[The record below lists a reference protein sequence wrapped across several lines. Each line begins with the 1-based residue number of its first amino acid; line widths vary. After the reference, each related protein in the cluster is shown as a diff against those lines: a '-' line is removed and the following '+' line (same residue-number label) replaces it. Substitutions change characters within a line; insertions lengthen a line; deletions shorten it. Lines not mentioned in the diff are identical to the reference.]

1 MGDGTQQPSLSS
13 RTMRALRR
21 QWCRRVNGRHMRRR
35 TPMTERSDPA
45 MTERRPQ
52 GPLAALHKELRSG
65 RITRREF
72 TLRALAL
79 GVGMPIISFI
89 LRAETASATTAST
102 PLGRHIGWG
111 VAAQDTA
118 GPPAEGMDG
127 RTRGEGGEL
136 KIIQWQ
142 APSLLSPHVAT
153 GDKDNLAEQPI
164 LEPLMHYL
172 PDGSLIPTLI
182 TEVPT
187 IENGLLAEDLK
198 SVTYKLL
205 DGVTWADGE
214 PLTADDVLFTWQ
226 WIIEPANAST
236 SAGVFEA
243 IESIEV
249 VDPQTVK
256 VSFAEPNA
264 TWFQP
269 HAGSSFGFVY
279 PKHVLDVEDGKAAHD
294 AFLLNPV
301 GTGPY
306 KVESFSPND
315 QVVYVINENYREAN
329 KPFFERVNLKGG
341 GDAAS
346 AARAVLQTGEYDY
359 AWNLQVEPQILAELE
374 QGGKGTVI
382 IARGNSV
389 ERILV
394 PFADPK
400 SEAHGERG
408 KLGTVNPTVG
418 DKAVRQAVNLATQR
432 DVISKQLYAGEAEPP
447 TANILAG
454 LPAMAS
460 PNTSWEFNLDEAK
473 RILEEAG
480 WTMQGDVRA
489 KDGVELNITYVT
501 SISPVRQKEQ
511 AIIKQALE
519 QIGFKVEL
527 RQVDAAVFFDGSAG
541 NEQNINHFYNDL
553 QMYANNVTSPIPVAY
568 MLDWYAGKDAENVAQ
583 KANDWN
589 GLNYG
594 RYQNAEYDK
603 LLDQVRLETD
613 IEKAAAMFIQM
624 NDILIED
631 VVVVPLVNRSAGKYG
646 ITTTL
651 HDENVSVSDFENDY
665 WNIANWNRKA

>member
-153 GDKDNLAEQPI
+153 GDKDNLAAQPI

-172 PDGSLIPTLI
+172 PDGTLIPTLI

-187 IENGLLAEDLK
+187 VENGLLSEDLK

-205 DGVTWADGE
+205 DGVKWADGE

-226 WIIEPANAST
+226 WVTDEANAAT
-236 SAGVFEA
+236 SAVVWES
-243 IESIEV
+243 IESMEV
-249 VDPQTVK
+249 VDPQTVQ
-256 VSFAEPNA
+256 VFFAEPNA
-264 TWFQP
+264 NWFEANAGTTWG
-269 HAGSSFGFVY
+269 AIY

-315 QVVYVINENYREAN
+315 QVIYVINENYREPN
-329 KPFFERVNLKGG
+329 KPYFSRVNLKGG
-341 GDAAS
+341 GDAVS
-346 AARAVLQTGEYDY
+346 AARAVLQTGDYDY
-359 AWNLQVEPQILAELE
+359 AWNLQVEPQILAQLE
-374 QGGKGTVI
+374 AGGKGVLRVPQGTY
-382 IARGNSV
+382 V
-389 ERILV
+389 ERIEIQA
-394 PFADPK
+394 ADWKTEVDGQMAEK
-400 SEAHGERG
+400 S
-408 KLGTVNPTVG
+408 TVNPIMG
-418 DKAVRQAVNLATQR
+418 DKAVRQALNLAAQR
-432 DVISKQLYAGEAEPP
+432 DVISQQLYAGAEFEPP
-447 TANILAG
+447 TANILTG
-454 LPAMAS
+454 IPAMES
-460 PNTSWEFNLDEAK
+460 PNTSWEFNLEEAK

-489 KDGVELNITYVT
+489 KDGVELNITFVT
-501 SISPVRQKEQ
+501 TISSVRQKEQ
-511 AIIKQALE
+511 AIIKQALD
-519 QIGFKVEL
+519 QLGFRTEL
-527 RQVDAAVFFDGSAG
+527 RQVDAAVFFDSSPG
-541 NEQNINHFYNDL
+541 NDQNINHFYNDL
-553 QMYANNVTSPIPVAY
+553 QMYANNATTPIPIAY
-568 MLDWYAGKDAENVAQ
+568 MSGWYAGPEGENIAQ
-583 KANDWN
+583 KANDWSGQN
-589 GLNYG
+589 TS
-594 RYQNAEYDK
+594 RFQNAEYDG
-603 LLDQVRLETD
+603 LFEQVRLETD
-613 IEKAAAMFIQM
+613 IARAAELFIQM
-624 NDILIED
+624 NDIIINEIG
-631 VVVVPLVNRSAGKYG
+631 VVPLVNRSSDTYG
-646 ITTTL
+646 ISTKL
-651 HDENVSVSDFENDY
+651 RDE
-665 WNIANWNRKA
+665 K

>member
-1 MGDGTQQPSLSS
+1 
-13 RTMRALRR
+13 
-21 QWCRRVNGRHMRRR
+21 
-35 TPMTERSDPA
+35 MTEG
-45 MTERRPQ
+45 RPQ
-52 GPLAALHKELRSG
+52 GPLATLHTELRTG
-65 RITRREF
+65 KITRREF

-89 LRAETASATTAST
+89 LRAETASATTAGTQAS
-102 PLGRHIGWG
+102 RRIGWG
-111 VAAQDTA
+111 VAAQGAA

-127 RTRGEGGEL
+127 RIRGEGGEL
-136 KIIQWQ
+136 RLIQWQ
-142 APSLLSPHVAT
+142 APSILSPHVAT
-153 GDKDNLAEQPI
+153 GDKDNLAAQPI

-172 PDGSLIPTLI
+172 PDGTLIPTLI

-187 IENGLLAEDLK
+187 VENGLLAEDLK

-226 WIIEPANAST
+226 WVIEPANAST
-236 SAGVFEA
+236 SAGVYEA
-243 IESIEV
+243 IQSIEV
-249 VDPQTVK
+249 VDPQTVQ

-269 HAGSSFGFVY
+269 HAGSAFGFVY
-279 PKHVLDVEDGKAAHD
+279 PKHVLDVEDAKAAHD

-315 QVVYVINENYREAN
+315 QVIYVINENYRDPN
-329 KPFFERVNLKGG
+329 KPYFARINLKGG

-394 PFADPK
+394 QFADPN
-400 SEAHGERG
+400 SEVDGERA
-408 KLGTVNPTVG
+408 KLGTVNPTMG
-418 DKAVRQAVNLATQR
+418 DKAVRQALNLSAQR
-432 DVISKQLYAGEAEPP
+432 DVISQQLYAGEEFEPP
-447 TANILAG
+447 TANVLAG
-454 LPAMAS
+454 VPAMES
-460 PNTSWEFNLDEAK
+460 PNTSWEFNVEEAK

-480 WTMQGDVRA
+480 WVMEGDVRA
-489 KDGVELNITYVT
+489 KDGVELSITFVT
-501 SISPVRQKEQ
+501 TINPVRQKEQ
-511 AIIKQALE
+511 AIIKQALD
-519 QIGFKVEL
+519 QIGFRTEL
-527 RQVDAAVFFDGSAG
+527 RQVDAAVYFDSSAG

-553 QMYANNVTSPIPVAY
+553 QMYANNATTPIPLAY
-568 MLDWYAGKDAENVAQ
+568 MSSWYAGPEGENIAQ
-583 KANDWN
+583 ASNDWSGQN
-589 GLNYG
+589 
-594 RYQNAEYDK
+594 RCRFQNADYDK
-603 LLDQVRLETD
+603 LFEQARLETD
-613 IEKAAAMFIQM
+613 LEKAAELFIQM
-624 NDILIED
+624 NDIVINEIA
-631 VVVVPLVNRSAGKYG
+631 VVPIVNRAAAVSGVS
-646 ITTTL
+646 TTL
-651 HDENVSVSDFENDY
+651 QEANLGTSDWEYDY